1 MLLTAEPIDA
11 QRALQANMVS
21 RVVPHDTLMQEAE
34 KMAEKIL
41 RNDFWAV
48 QSAKE
53 TILNVIGR
61 PLDDQLAYEAITGYS
76 GTANPR
82 VPELLEAFYN
92 KTDKGRVG
100 KNKTEL

>member
-21 RVVPHDTLMQEAE
+21 RVVPHDTLMEEAE
-34 KMAEKIL
+34 KMAGKIL

-76 GTANPR
+76 GVANPR
-82 VPELLEAFYN
+82 VPELLKAFAD

-100 KNKTEL
+100 KHKTEL